1 MTDNP
6 TPVINARYHAM
17 PVSDPSTGSGG
28 GTTGSGGGADLT
40 VINAQI
46 VDGIATEPIDG
57 GVRVEAGRIVEVGSG
72 VTDGPGRVIDAHG
85 ASLLP
90 GLIDAHCHA
99 FATYLTGTG
108 GIPMTY
114 VGIMGGRRLT
124 AALRRGF
131 TTVRDPA
138 GGDPAFA
145 RAAQEGLFPSP
156 RYLYTGEPLSQ
167 TGGHGDPRP
176 PESNAC
182 LHDCEVVDGV
192 DAVRAAARERFRQ
205 GAHAIK
211 IMTSGGVISPSDPIA
226 IPQYSPEEIRVVVDE
241 ARRRGSYVIA
251 HAYSSEAV
259 QHSVI
264 NGVRSIEHGNL
275 IDADTATLMAE
286 HDAFLVP
293 TLAAYDA
300 MSRRAAALGLPPVSV
315 QKNDEVLN
323 SGQDAIR
330 AAVEAG
336 VRVGFGSDLMG
347 ELEDEQLNG
356 IRLQAEAMGMINTLN
371 AATATNAD
379 LIQRDDLGRI
389 SDGCVGDLLLLSGD
403 VLSDPTALLDDTR
416 PRTVIR
422 SGQVLVAP

>member
-1 MTDNP
+1 M
-6 TPVINARYHAM
+6 H
-17 PVSDPSTGSGG
+17 PST
-28 GTTGSGGGADLT
+28 LT

-46 VDGIATEPIDG
+46 VDGTGAGPFDGSIKIENGLITQVGADVEPGKQVLD
-57 GVRVEAGRIVEVGSG
+57 AQGRTV
-72 VTDGPGRVIDAHG
+72 
-85 ASLLP
+85 LP

-99 FATYLTGTG
+99 FATYLTGTE

-114 VGIMGGRRLT
+114 VGIMGARRLA

-145 RAAQEGLFPSP
+145 RAAEEGLFAGP

-167 TGGHGDPRP
+167 TGGHGDGRS
-176 PESNAC
+176 PESSVCA
-182 LHDCEVVDGV
+182 HEVEVVDGV
-192 DAVRAAARERFRQ
+192 DAMRAAARDRFRR

-226 IPQYSPEEIRVVVDE
+226 IPQYSAEEIRVVVDE
-241 ARRRGSYVIA
+241 ATRRGSYVIA
-251 HAYSSEAV
+251 HSYSAESV
-259 QHSVI
+259 QHSVR

-275 IDADTATLMAE
+275 IDAPTASLMAE

-300 MSRRAAALGLPPVSV
+300 LGRRAAALGLPPVSI
-315 QKNDEVLN
+315 QKNAEVLG
-323 SGQDAIR
+323 SGQHAIELAR
-330 AAVEAG
+330 DAG
-336 VRVGFGSDLMG
+336 VAIGFGSDLMG

-356 IRLQAEAMGMINTLN
+356 LRLQAEVLGLLETVRS
-371 AATATNAD
+371 ATSTNAE
-379 LIQRDDLGRI
+379 LIQRDDLGRVRA
-389 SDGCVGDLLLLSGD
+389 GCVADLLILDGD
-403 VLSDPTALLDDTR
+403 VTTNAELLWDDHH

-422 SGQVLVAP
+422 SGQVVVES